1 MSKNKSKKRTGIPRD
16 QNGHRH
22 TKEKAAPAGGSPCGG
37 LIGNEGATGVARADV
52 ATGAGAR
59 AVGVGV
65 VQPQARLCQV
75 PAM

>member
-1 MSKNKSKKRTGIPRD
+1 M
-16 QNGHRH
+16 
-22 TKEKAAPAGGSPCGG
+22 
-37 LIGNEGATGVARADV
+37 ARADV